1 MNKLRLSK
9 LTGAVIL
16 ALGVST
22 SAMAADTSSS
32 MRGKITTPS
41 GEAAANV
48 KIKVIHQPT
57 GTVSELTTN
66 ESGTFIANGLRVGGP
81 YTVFIDSDT
90 HSDSMVENIYLEL
103 GDTYRLQE
111 QLNSLAME
119 KIEVSGYKIVQQSG
133 GSSSVFGED
142 TINNMPS
149 FNKDIKDVARLNPLA
164 NINGSGELTFAGNNP
179 RTNSLTVDGIGQNDD
194 FGLNYGGYP
203 TAQPPVALDAIEQI
217 SVDVSPFSASKGNF
231 GGGTINA
238 VTKSGTNEF
247 KFSGFYE
254 TSTPDMAGDVDNI
267 SEVYAD
273 GRPVLDEDGH
283 KTFEISK
290 VEPIQTEERFG

>member
-247 KFSGFYE
+247 KFSAFMKHLHLIWRV
-254 TSTPDMAGDVDNI
+254 T
-267 SEVYAD
+267 
-273 GRPVLDEDGH
+273 
-283 KTFEISK
+283 
-290 VEPIQTEERFG
+290 

>member
-1 MNKLRLSK
+1 MKKLRLSK

-41 GEAAANV
+41 GEAAVNV

-57 GTVSELTTN
+57 GTISELTTN
-66 ESGTFIANGLRVGGP
+66 DSGTFIANGLRVGGP
-81 YTVFIDSDT
+81 YTVLIDSDK

-111 QLNSLAME
+111 QLNSLSME

-149 FNKDIKDVARLNPLA
+149 FNKDIKDVAR
-164 NINGSGELTFAGNNP
+164 
-179 RTNSLTVDGIGQNDD
+179 
-194 FGLNYGGYP
+194 
-203 TAQPPVALDAIEQI
+203 
-217 SVDVSPFSASKGNF
+217 
-231 GGGTINA
+231 
-238 VTKSGTNEF
+238 
-247 KFSGFYE
+247 
-254 TSTPDMAGDVDNI
+254 
-267 SEVYAD
+267 
-273 GRPVLDEDGH
+273 
-283 KTFEISK
+283 
-290 VEPIQTEERFG
+290 